1 MKLIKLERVLSS
13 KLKTKKNLKKV
24 IFLESKEDKIID
36 KINKLSSLLL
46 EFLILFKNKTI
57 FYYFYNIIAKFK
69 LIFTKFRNLL
79 IILTIFD
86 YLREDKNRQVLL
98 FYQLVLL

>member
-1 MKLIKLERVLSS
+1 LKLIKLERVLSS
-13 KLKTKKNLKKV
+13 KSKTKKNLKKV

>member
-1 MKLIKLERVLSS
+1 LKLIKLERVLSS

>member
-1 MKLIKLERVLSS
+1 LKLIKLERVLSS
-13 KLKTKKNLKKV
+13 KSKTKRNLKKV